1 MYQVSLR
8 LLEQPSIDLAVRLK
22 GTTLVTPTFTRVH
35 LNHERSSMPKAHNIG
50 SLFVQLTNFPYEWGS
65 KVIVR
70 GWTQE
75 IETPFRTSKPFI
87 VRLPKYKALV
97 FGRWSGMKSE
107 EEALSGALEA
117 RDASYEDFKEEAG
130 WTPAPDSDRET
141 SSHNLISRFD
151 FMDGAIDVYNWQTYH
166 QLATE
171 PDPSGS

>member
-1 MYQVSLR
+1 
-8 LLEQPSIDLAVRLK
+8 
-22 GTTLVTPTFTRVH
+22 
-35 LNHERSSMPKAHNIG
+35 
-50 SLFVQLTNFPYEWGS
+50 
-65 KVIVR
+65 
-70 GWTQE
+70 
-75 IETPFRTSKPFI
+75 
-87 VRLPKYKALV
+87 
-97 FGRWSGMKSE
+97 MKSE